1 MTRTRALVAVVAITF
16 LSAVYAN
23 YRLYSFGGRLS
34 SAQSQL
40 SSVQGQVV
48 ASQKASTQTRITT
61 VGQRCGLTGLI
72 LGVLVRVH
80 DTQDAAPFQK
90 SLKVCREQLA
100 LVKQINA
107 KTPAPPKS
115 H

>member
-1 MTRTRALVAVVAITF
+1 VVAITF

-34 SAQSQL
+34 S
-40 SSVQGQVV
+40 VQGHLV
-48 ASQKASTQTRITT
+48 ASQKASTRTRITT
-61 VGQRCGLTGLI
+61 VGQRCDLTRLI

-80 DTQDAAPFQK
+80 DGQDAAPFQK
-90 SLKVCREQLA
+90 SLRVCQEQLA

-107 KTPAPPKS
+107 RTPAPPKS

>member
-23 YRLYSFGGRLS
+23 YRLYSFGG
-34 SAQSQL
+34 QL
-40 SSVQGQVV
+40 SSVQGHLVT
-48 ASQKASTQTRITT
+48 SQKASTQTRITT
-61 VGQRCGLTGLI
+61 VGQRCDLTGLI

-80 DTQDAAPFQK
+80 DSQDAAPFQK
-90 SLKVCREQLA
+90 SLRVCREQLA